1 MLTYDTRLEGYVID
15 LDMERLRNAPRY
27 VIGEEPFANP
37 VFEQRLGDY
46 YGAS

>member
-1 MLTYDTRLEGYVID
+1 
-15 LDMERLRNAPRY
+15 MERLRNAPRY
-27 VIGEEPFANP
+27 VNGEEPFANP